1 MIFGA
6 LQNVVE
12 RTQSHAHA
20 AYGFDG
26 SCSGAFHSPHPHDH
40 TDAIPVS
47 AATSFAAS
55 ACHFATRYHA
65 VAGCNPL
72 RPPNPFVVAK
82 LTMMP
87 TLFAGMPA
95 STVRFVTAWR

>member
-47 AATSFAAS
+47 AATCFAAS
-55 ACHFATRYHA
+55 ACHFATWYHA
-65 VAGCNPL
+65 VAGCRPL
-72 RPPNPFVVAK
+72 RPPKPFVDAK
-82 LTMMP
+82 LTISP
-87 TLFAGMPA
+87 SLFAGMPIDVK
-95 STVRFVTAWR
+95 SWIGCR